1 MIIDRAEALAL
12 AAFAAG
18 VGLFLFYIVPNIEIA
33 IAAFDLVTKGF

>member
-18 VGLFLFYIVPNIEIA
+18 VGLFVFYIIPRIEFA
-33 IAAFDLVTKGF
+33 IAAFDHLGGF